1 MKNKEGK
8 GSAIKA
14 HKSKAKTNNFQGEIT
29 QEWLHGGFRRE
40 PWKKWKE
47 MEWKWLIVVGF

>member
-8 GSAIKA
+8 GSAIRA
-14 HKSKAKTNNFQGEIT
+14 HKSKAKTNNFQGKIT
-29 QEWLHGGFRRE
+29 QEWLHGGFGRE